1 MPPRI
6 DRALCTGCG
15 ICLFECGTEVF
26 AFDAAAN
33 KSEAKR
39 PRACVDC
46 FICEETCPVR
56 AIVVKVGR
64 PK

>member
-15 ICLFECGTEVF
+15 ICVFECGAGVLIVEVETNN
-26 AFDAAAN
+26 ARV
-33 KSEAKR
+33 KY
-39 PRACVDC
+39 PRVCVDC

-56 AIVVKVGR
+56 AIVVKVGK